1 MLTKKVIQNFI
12 YGRAGSSKSLT
23 STGKEL
29 YSYNLLI
36 ARNDGAVTLANY
48 TNSGTFISQTTSKH
62 VGYVRPYASKIVD
75 PSEF

>member
-1 MLTKKVIQNFI
+1 MSNSKVIQNFI
-12 YGRAGSSKSLT
+12 YGRSGSSKSLI

-48 TNSGTFISQTTSKH
+48 TSSGTYISQTTSKH
-62 VGYVRPYASKIVD
+62 VGMVKQVADIV
-75 PSEF
+75 E